1 MDYIF
6 RGNDKDV
13 SNVLKEQR
21 IRIGRGVVS
30 FTPISECGLI
40 TEEDARRTL
49 EDKLAEKDEKIATL
63 ITERDS
69 LKNRV
74 VELETLT
81 EHKDISAGDSKT
93 LLAGD
98 SKEVV
103 TSDEKEVLPVDEKE
117 SGKNKSG
124 K

>member
-49 EDKLAEKDEKIATL
+49 EDKLAEKDEKITTL

-74 VELETLT
+74 VELEALT